1 MKTST
6 HEPPVVS
13 RPFGSR
19 RLTPGQSP
27 ALAQKSGSGLSAAR
41 WVGWRALACAAVGG
55 FTLLPGPVFGQAPG
69 LLWRTNLGATVCATD
84 AQTNVYA
91 NSSGTVFALSGAG
104 VPLWTNT
111 ICPGANGP
119 AYPKVVVT
127 DCKRDPSGNWYFAG
141 SLDGANDFGG
151 RTLVGGW
158 TNAPAGLGRVGW
170 SPGYPS
176 TFAASY
182 TSGGA
187 LLWAAGSGNQSMSTT
202 KQGQRVL
209 PDGTGGCYVSYN
221 VYNYGGYAD
230 YFNHA
235 GALQWDTLAVSTPNL
250 PLTAMALGGPT
261 ATNCW
266 SLIFATTVV
275 RAAQVSG
282 SGGVAMSGVTTWLP
296 SSAFGS
302 SQAVVDSQDQ
312 IFVVGLSF
320 DNYTPGTNILR
331 KLATLANGG
340 NELWRVGLPSA
351 ANYIAGQDQ
360 AGNVYVGGSTGIL
373 LKYDTNGGQ
382 IWSNA
387 FSAAVVGM
395 CASPTGQRF
404 LSFSDGSIGRLQDD
418 APLQAP
424 TITNGPQSA
433 TVFVGDSVTLSGSA
447 TGTAPLS
454 YAWQFNGTTISGA
467 NGTMLALSSL
477 TAAQSGHYALVVTNQ
492 AGAATSSPAN
502 LRVKSVE
509 LYAGTQLLTNGTYAF
524 TSPPTV
530 TVRSAFP
537 NGASFYTLDGSTPSF
552 NSISYTAPFPVSQGA
567 VVNAIGYS
575 ADWTES
581 ELADPA
587 TLVLLVQHRLT
598 AGSPGG
604 GYVNVAPPL
613 SQATSGLVGW
623 WPGNGN
629 PLDSTGANPATARG
643 GLGYAQ
649 GQAGEAFAFNGV
661 DADVLVP
668 PSQTLNVGQGNGL
681 TMSLW
686 FQPSSLGTGYSLME
700 SYDPSLPEYVPNGIR
715 FWANEP
721 APAGS
726 GPGSLFVQLL
736 YYGPNTNQ
744 FSSFCT
750 PAGLFGTNAFC
761 HAVFSCDNASGEAS
775 LYVNGVLAAQT
786 NLAPVSFSYDTA
798 PPCGLLIGNT
808 SAYFMPDAGGLP
820 TGVASRFA
828 GLMDNVCLYSRALS
842 AAEVLAL
849 YQSQGSVVT
858 NSPNGSY
865 NATNTVTIQA
875 VPWPGWSFL
884 YWLGDA
890 AGTNP
895 VTSVAMSADRTVQA
909 VFGTTLSTS
918 VAGSGQIVLSPAS
931 GLYPYGTTVRLT
943 GLPQAGSYFGFWG
956 NAARGNVNPL
966 YFDVTNSA
974 QTVSAIFG
982 SVPAGDGSLTVL
994 VNGSG
999 TVTANPQQNLFS
1011 LGSGVTLTARPQPG
1025 ASFQGWTGDASGA
1038 QNPLNLAMTQNRVVT
1053 ANFTS
1058 GAAVSFGPVGGMT
1071 PGGFRFIINS
1081 PTQTI
1086 WKVLGSS
1093 NLTNWST
1100 LGDITNSTGQVEF
1113 TDPGAGGAK
1122 LRFYQVVPGP

>member
-1 MKTST
+1 M
-6 HEPPVVS
+6 
-13 RPFGSR
+13 
-19 RLTPGQSP
+19 
-27 ALAQKSGSGLSAAR
+27 
-41 WVGWRALACAAVGG
+41 
-55 FTLLPGPVFGQAPG
+55 
-69 LLWRTNLGATVCATD
+69 GATVCATD

-91 NSSGTVFALSGAG
+91 NSSGTVLALSGAG

-111 ICPGANGP
+111 ICPGADGP

-127 DCKRDPSGNWYFAG
+127 DCKRDAGGNWYFAG

-158 TNAPAGLGRVGW
+158 TNAPAGGLSHGW
-170 SPGYPS
+170 GPGYPS

-182 TSGGA
+182 TSAGT
-187 LLWAAGSGNQSMSTT
+187 LLWAAGSGNQLISTT
-202 KQGQRVL
+202 KQGQRIL

-221 VYNYGGYAD
+221 VTSYGGYAD

-235 GALQWDTLAVSTPNL
+235 GALQWETLAVPTQPGAD
-250 PLTAMALGGPT
+250 TAMALGGLT

-266 SLIFATTVV
+266 SVMFNETVE
-275 RAAQVSG
+275 RAAQVSVTG
-282 SGGVAMSGVTTWLP
+282 AVAMSGVVTMVPLT
-296 SSAFGS
+296 AFGS
-302 SQAVVDSQDQ
+302 SQAVVDTQDQ
-312 IFVVGLSF
+312 VFVVGLSF
-320 DNYTPGTNILR
+320 DNATPGTNVLR

-340 NELWRVGLPSA
+340 DELWRVGLPSA

-360 AGNVYVGGSTGIL
+360 AGNVYVGGTTGIL
-373 LKYDTNGGQ
+373 LKYDPNGDQ

-387 FSAAVVGM
+387 FSAAVIALS
-395 CASPTGQRF
+395 ASPAGQRF
-404 LSFSDGSIGRLQDD
+404 LSFADGSIGRLQDD

-424 TITNGPQSA
+424 TITSGPQSA
-433 TVFVGDSVTLSGSA
+433 TVFAGDPATLSGSA
-447 TGTAPLS
+447 TGTPPLGYS
-454 YAWQFNGTTISGA
+454 WLFNGAAISGA
-467 NGTMLALSSL
+467 NANTLTLSSL
-477 TAAQSGHYALVVTNQ
+477 TAAQTGLYALVVTNQ
-492 AGAATSSPAN
+492 AGAITSSPAN

-509 LYAGTQLLTNGTYAF
+509 LYAGSELLTNGTYAL
-524 TSPPTV
+524 TSPPTI

-552 NSISYTAPFPVSQGA
+552 NSISYTAPFPVSQNA

-604 GYVNVAPPL
+604 GYVNVASPL
-613 SQATSGLVGW
+613 SQPSSGLVGW

-629 PLDSTGANPATARG
+629 TLDSTGANPATARG

-661 DADVLVP
+661 DADVLVA

-686 FQPSSLGTGYSLME
+686 FQPASLGAGYSLIE

-721 APAGS
+721 SPAGS

-744 FSSFCT
+744 ISSFCT
-750 PAGLFGTNAFC
+750 PAGLFGTNAFV
-761 HAVFSCDNASGEAS
+761 HAVFSCDNTSGEAS

-808 SAYFMPDAGGLP
+808 SAYFMADSGGLP
-820 TGVASRFA
+820 TCVASRFA

-842 AAEVLAL
+842 APEVLAL
-849 YQSQGSVVT
+849 YQSQGAVVT
-858 NSPNGSY
+858 NSPNGAYSS
-865 NATNTVTIQA
+865 TNTVAIEA

-895 VTSVAMSADRTVQA
+895 VTSVAMSSDRTVQA
-909 VFGTTLSTS
+909 VFGTSLSTT

-931 GLYPYGTTVRLT
+931 GLYPYGSTVRLT

-966 YFDVTNSA
+966 YFNVTNPA

-982 SVPAGDGSLTVL
+982 SVPAGEASLTV
-994 VNGSG
+994 VINGSG
-999 TVTANPQQNLFS
+999 TVTASPQQNLFS
-1011 LGSGVTLTARPQPG
+1011 LGAGVTLTAVPQAG
-1025 ASFQGWTGDASGA
+1025 AAFQGWTGDASGA
-1038 QNPLNLAMTQNRVVT
+1038 QNPLNLSMSQNRVIT

-1058 GAAVSFGPVGGMT
+1058 GAAVSFGPAGGMT
-1071 PGGFRFIINS
+1071 ASGFRFIITS
-1081 PTQTI
+1081 PAQTI
-1086 WKVLGSS
+1086 WKVLGSA

-1113 TDPGAGGAK
+1113 TDPGAAGAK